1 MAKISQFWKDG
12 VFWKIVLLLIG
23 AAMAYGAL
31 VRQVN
36 DTTIQTKENS
46 RQLSD
51 TQGDV
56 RELKKDVEYI
66 RESVNRIEKKINEW

>member
-1 MAKISQFWKDG
+1 MAKTSQFWKDG
-12 VFWKIVLLLIG
+12 AFWKIILLLIA

-36 DTTIQTKENS
+36 DTTIQGKENAQ
-46 RQLSD
+46 QLD
-51 TQGDV
+51 VTQGDV
-56 RELKKDVEYI
+56 RELQTDVKYI

>member
-1 MAKISQFWKDG
+1 MAKINQFWKDG
-12 VFWKIVLLLIG
+12 VFWKIILVIIG

-36 DTTIQTKENS
+36 DTTAQTKENS
-46 RQLSD
+46 QQLSS

-56 RELKKDVEYI
+56 RELKKDIQYI